1 MFLRNVGKLLLDYM
15 ALNPRSQR
23 SENHKF
29 KLPVFL
35 CEWIN
40 LHQDSTCV
48 QSLTHAWQSG
58 FLQMLIIKTVVI
70 SNYAF
75 IYGLFND
82 ALKSSDNMASNYDN

>member
-1 MFLRNVGKLLLDYM
+1 MLLRNVGKFLLNYI

-23 SENHKF
+23 SENHKL
-29 KLPVFL
+29 KLPEFL

-48 QSLTHAWQSG
+48 QTQTHAWESA
-58 FLQMLIIKTVVI
+58 FLHMLINKTVAI

-75 IYGLFND
+75 VYGLFND